1 MSDTLMFYQREGER
15 KPPVAQCAVVWS
27 FFRMMSPVVFSEV
40 YGLAEVFPAL
50 GALVRLLSGVNAQM
64 DPKLRLLMKS
74 LSTVTALM
82 RLVFITR
89 LLLSCKRLL
98 DAWEETI
105 TQCVILYFE
114 ISGIWYSGWTYG
126 KVLVI
131 IRLTLYSRVVRGL
144 RWRRWSSPSLL
155 LLALRNVFI
164 SCIALNIIYTFQRVR
179 VTIVGL

>member
-1 MSDTLMFYQREGER
+1 MHDQHRTLPEAFVAHGAAERSLSSVNALMLLHILMSPEYFSTVRTGKAISFSNTQMLWMSDTLMFYQREGER

-98 DAWEETI
+98 DA
-105 TQCVILYFE
+105 
-114 ISGIWYSGWTYG
+114 
-126 KVLVI
+126 
-131 IRLTLYSRVVRGL
+131 LYSRVVRGL
-144 RWRRWSSPSLL
+144 R
-155 LLALRNVFI
+155 
-164 SCIALNIIYTFQRVR
+164 
-179 VTIVGL
+179 